1 MKWSR
6 NISRKPNLQRRDVE
20 DAMENLHRSGTENN
34 DNNDTERE
42 IKKMF
47 IQEDVLVEVD
57 MNEEEK
63 KIIVN
68 EDENQDPSNN
78 KSQIKKDFLLNLDDN
93 KKKVFDDLNS
103 VLTLTSPGWIGA
115 REEAEVN
122 DDEKESVDPN
132 LSLIN
137 VAKNS
142 LPLFSEDLI
151 RVRTQIVLL
160 LLNNQEKD
168 SIINSQ
174 FGGDLSL
181 DQKLLT
187 VNEVIEH
194 FESWTS
200 EVFSSWSR
208 LSVMREELQQGLN
221 STQDTFSDLYNSFD
235 LLEKK
240 MVLDFKAEM
249 STIVM
254 NYVSLISALRDIKED
269 IEDNEDHPELNMYV

>member
-6 NISRKPNLQRRDVE
+6 NISRKPSPQRRDVE
-20 DAMENLHRSGTENN
+20 DAMENLPRSGMENK
-34 DNNDTERE
+34 DNNDMERE
-42 IKKMF
+42 IQKMF

-68 EDENQDPSNN
+68 EDENQDDSNN

-93 KKKVFDDLNS
+93 RKKVFDDLNS

-115 REEAEVN
+115 IEDSEVN
-122 DDEKESVDPN
+122 DEEKESANPN

-142 LPLFSEDLI
+142 LLLFSEDLI
-151 RVRTQIVLL
+151 KVRTQIVLL

-221 STQDTFSDLYNSFD
+221 STQDTSSDLYNSFD

-240 MVLDFKAEM
+240 MMLDFKAEM

>member
-6 NISRKPNLQRRDVE
+6 NISRKPNSQRRDVE
-20 DAMENLHRSGTENN
+20 DAMENLPRSGTENK
-34 DNNDTERE
+34 DNNDMERE
-42 IKKMF
+42 IQKMF

-68 EDENQDPSNN
+68 KDENQDDSNN

-93 KKKVFDDLNS
+93 RRKVFDDLNS

-115 REEAEVN
+115 IEDAEVN
-122 DDEKESVDPN
+122 DDEKEPVNPN

-142 LPLFSEDLI
+142 LLMFSDDLI
-151 RVRTQIVLL
+151 KVRTQIVLL
-160 LLNNQEKD
+160 LLNNQKED

-194 FESWTS
+194 FESSTS

-221 STQDTFSDLYNSFD
+221 STQDKFSDLNNSFD

>member
-6 NISRKPNLQRRDVE
+6 NISRKPNPQRRDVE
-20 DAMENLHRSGTENN
+20 DAMVNLPRTGMENK
-34 DNNDTERE
+34 DNNDMERK
-42 IKKMF
+42 IQKMF

-68 EDENQDPSNN
+68 KDENQDDSNN

-93 KKKVFDDLNS
+93 RKKVFDDLNS

-142 LPLFSEDLI
+142 LLLFSEDLI
-151 RVRTQIVLL
+151 KVRTQIVLL

>member
-6 NISRKPNLQRRDVE
+6 NISRKPSPQRRDVE
-20 DAMENLHRSGTENN
+20 DAMENLPRSGTENK
-34 DNNDTERE
+34 DNNDMERE
-42 IKKMF
+42 IQKMF
-47 IQEDVLVEVD
+47 IQEDVLVEID

-93 KKKVFDDLNS
+93 RKKVFDDLNS

-122 DDEKESVDPN
+122 DEEKESVNPN

-142 LPLFSEDLI
+142 LLLFSEDLI
-151 RVRTQIVLL
+151 KVRTQIVVL

>member
-6 NISRKPNLQRRDVE
+6 NISRKPNPQRRDVE
-20 DAMENLHRSGTENN
+20 DAMENLPRSGTENK
-34 DNNDTERE
+34 DNNDMERE
-42 IKKMF
+42 IQKMF

-68 EDENQDPSNN
+68 KDENQDDSNN

-93 KKKVFDDLNS
+93 RKKVFDDLNS

-115 REEAEVN
+115 IEDAEVT
-122 DDEKESVDPN
+122 DEEKESVNPN

-142 LPLFSEDLI
+142 LLLFSEDLI
-151 RVRTQIVLL
+151 KVRTQIVLL

>member
-1 MKWSR
+1 
-6 NISRKPNLQRRDVE
+6 
-20 DAMENLHRSGTENN
+20 MENLPRSGTENK
-34 DNNDTERE
+34 DNNDMERE
-42 IKKMF
+42 IQKMF

-68 EDENQDPSNN
+68 KDENQDDSNN
-78 KSQIKKDFLLNLDDN
+78 KSQIKKEFLLNLDDN
-93 KKKVFDDLNS
+93 RKKVFDDLNS

-122 DDEKESVDPN
+122 DEEKESVNPN

-142 LPLFSEDLI
+142 LLLFSEDLI
-151 RVRTQIVLL
+151 KVRTQIVLL
-160 LLNNQEKD
+160 LLNNQEED

-221 STQDTFSDLYNSFD
+221 STQDKFSDLYNSFD